1 MLNLA
6 AVKKSILLLCGCS
19 ALLTGVIID
28 TVFGNKL
35 DYWIHD
41 SALVFQQRTAWKYS
55 AIVVL
60 DDDVPYSVGRKQ
72 ALPLFAKATERLIA
86 AGAKGVFLDARVS
99 KAQEGKMPYA
109 QCIETDG
116 SVRWS
121 TPECSAAGNNQ
132 CLLNNSE
139 SGNAP
144 LKMDATAIPFFRIAP
159 YLDDKDEP
167 EFLLYDWEAADAIPI
182 DGLNVSDRL
191 VTKNTPIA
199 RWLDLSEDHAVHQ
212 LVKFSQPDK
221 FLSLYK
227 SKPTDELCDLER
239 HCRRIRLSQ
248 PIYETKIKGKRLI
261 IPVSLLAS
269 CDLVIAQDTL
279 SLLKDKVIIIQT
291 AAPNESTDLV
301 VTAMTTALLGPS
313 LMTPGP
319 QYLVDAIETIINQDS
334 PQPPPYWLKMVLF
347 ISIAIISIVAGI
359 FLGQASLLLLGLG
372 IFILLCLLC
381 FYNPITQLWPVF
393 STLSIYFVGAGQLV
407 AVHLFVGFK
416 ERKLTKQYIPEQI
429 HSMLMALKIN
439 ESFKSRRCHAVV
451 LMSDLAGYTTV
462 TGLLKEPGLILEL
475 MNDYLEETSVVL
487 HKKYNGILE
496 AYVGDLVCYYW
507 SNLDKEDQE
516 NPKDHLE
523 MYKKALNG
531 AIELRELQK
540 QFFLTLQERY
550 KDKIDP
556 ETLNKIDSIIDAGI
570 GITTGNVIIGN
581 LGPEKATQKLGILGD
596 PLNLAA
602 RIEGLTRLF
611 NTDIIIAGDFLG
623 AIESSGLKTR
633 RLGIMEVKGRVLPE
647 TLYAL
652 GRSDDERFSASNIAA
667 WAQWIEQVETGSH
680 ESLPVCPS
688 CYKKDEQTIKDWLTR
703 DLLSADGVWHLD
715 KK

>member
-6 AVKKSILLLCGCS
+6 AVNKSVLLLCGCS
-19 ALLTGVIID
+19 AFLTGVIID
-28 TVFGNKL
+28 TLFGNKL

-41 SALVFQQRTAWKYS
+41 SALVFQHRTAWKHS

-72 ALPLFAKATERLIA
+72 ALPLFAKATEQLIL
-86 AGAKGVFLDARVS
+86 AGAKGVFLDARIS

-116 SVRWS
+116 SVSWS
-121 TPECSAAGNNQ
+121 MPECSTSNNNQ
-132 CLLNNSE
+132 CLVNNSE
-139 SGNAP
+139 LGNAP
-144 LKMDATAIPFFRIAP
+144 LKMDAAAIPYFRIAP
-159 YLDDKDEP
+159 YLDDKGEP
-167 EFLLYDWEAADAIPI
+167 EFLLFDWEAAEAIPPE
-182 DGLNVSDRL
+182 GLVVSDRL
-191 VTKNTPIA
+191 VTKDTPIA
-199 RWLDLSEDHAVHQ
+199 RWIDLSEDHAVHQ
-212 LVKFSQPDK
+212 LVKFSQSDK
-221 FLSLYK
+221 SMSLYQ
-227 SKPTDELCDLER
+227 SKITDELCDFER

-248 PIYETKIKGKRLI
+248 PIYEIRTEGERLI

-269 CDLVIAQDTL
+269 CDPAIALQNA
-279 SLLKDKVIIIQT
+279 SLLKDKVIVIQT

-301 VTAMTTALLGPS
+301 VTAMTTALFGPS
-313 LMTPGP
+313 LMTPGT
-319 QYLVDAIETIINQDS
+319 QFLIDAIETIINQDS
-334 PQPPPYWLKMVLF
+334 PQPPPYWAKLTLF
-347 ISIAIISIVAGI
+347 ISIAIVSIIAGI
-359 FLGQASLLLLGLG
+359 FLGQALLLLLGTAL
-372 IFILLCLLC
+372 FIILCSLC
-381 FYNPITQLWPVF
+381 FFNPIMQLWPIF
-393 STLSIYFVGAGQLV
+393 STMSIYLMGAGQLV

-429 HSMLMALKIN
+429 HDMLMALKIN

-487 HKKYNGILE
+487 HKKYAGILE

-507 SNLDKEDQE
+507 ANLDKEDQE
-516 NPKDHLE
+516 DPKDHLE

-540 QFFLTLQERY
+540 QFFLTLQQRY
-550 KDKIDP
+550 K
-556 ETLNKIDSIIDAGI
+556 NKIDSTTLKKIDDIIDAGI
-570 GITTGNVIIGN
+570 GITVGNVIIGN

-611 NTDIIIAGDFLG
+611 NTDIIIAGDFLN
-623 AIESSGLKTR
+623 AIELSGLKTR
-633 RLGIMEVKGRVLPE
+633 RLGRMEVKGRVLPE

-652 GRSDDERFSASNIAA
+652 GCPDDERFSTNNIAK
-667 WAQWIEQVETGSH
+667 WRQWLEQVESGLDSSH
-680 ESLPVCPS
+680 LVCPE
-688 CYKKDEQTIKDWLTR
+688 CYKKDEQTIRDWLSR
-703 DLLSADGVWHLD
+703 DLLSNDGVWHLD